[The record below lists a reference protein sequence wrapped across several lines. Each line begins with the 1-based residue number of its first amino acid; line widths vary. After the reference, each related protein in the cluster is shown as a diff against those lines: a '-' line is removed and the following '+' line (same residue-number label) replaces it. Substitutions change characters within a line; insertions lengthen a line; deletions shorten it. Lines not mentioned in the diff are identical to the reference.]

1 MTDGAGSEQR
11 IPYYYNA
18 LAMALPTIMLGLQ
31 LSGWIAFQPMIR
43 SGHADFRNLYTAGY
57 MVRTGHADEL
67 YDYAA
72 QKNYQDA
79 VVSREE
85 VAIPFIR
92 PAYQAVLFAPFSL
105 LAFHQAYYA
114 FLGLNLAMLVLC
126 FRLLRP
132 YMENLSGIWPML
144 PAAMFV
150 FLPVGTALMQGQDSI
165 VLLALLAGALASIQR
180 GRETLAGVLVGLGL
194 FKFQLVIPIAL
205 LFLAWRR
212 WRFSAGFAGAAMVA
226 ATISIWIAGW
236 KQSANYFRG
245 VMQIGVS
252 HGLSSGLPLPVDHMA
267 NLHGAM
273 WAIAGESSLVLPL
286 TIATSAATFIFLAI
300 RRPAGTEALLVA
312 IPASALVS
320 YYMFI
325 HDMCILLIPIAL
337 TLDRFARAGQ
347 TNYRHARMQA
357 AAAVLL
363 FVAPA
368 CISLLPANSFWV
380 VALAL
385 LAFTVAICMNSQLK
399 GGGECL
405 RSVEFQERQ

>member
-1 MTDGAGSEQR
+1 MTDSAGSEKR
-11 IPYYYNA
+11 IPYYYNP
-18 LAMALPTIMLGLQ
+18 LAMALPAIMLGLQ

-43 SGHADFRNLYTAGY
+43 SGHTDFRNLYTAGY

-72 QKNYQDA
+72 QKNFQDA

-105 LAFHQAYYA
+105 LPFHQAYYA
-114 FLGLNLAMLVLC
+114 FLGFNLGMLVLC
-126 FRLLRP
+126 FVLLRP
-132 YMENLSGIWPML
+132 YMGNLSRIWPML

-150 FLPVGTALMQGQDSI
+150 FLPVGTALMQGQDSM
-165 VLLALLAGALASIQR
+165 VLMALLAGALASIQR
-180 GRETLAGVLVGLGL
+180 GRETLAGTLVGLGL

-212 WRFSAGFAGAAMVA
+212 WRFSAGFAGAAMAV

-236 KQSANYFRG
+236 QQSANYFRG

-273 WAIAGESSLVLPL
+273 WAIAGGSWQVLPL
-286 TIATSAATFIFLAI
+286 TIATSAATFIFAAI
-300 RRPAGTEALLVA
+300 RRPAGPASLLVA
-312 IPASALVS
+312 VPASALVS

-325 HDMCILLIPIAL
+325 HDMCILLVPIAL
-337 TLDRFARAGQ
+337 TLDRVAGAGQ
-347 TNYRHARMQA
+347 TSYRHARVQA
-357 AAAVLL
+357 ATAALL

-368 CISLLPANSFWV
+368 CISLLPANLFWMV
-380 VALAL
+380 SLPL
-385 LAFTVAICMNSQLK
+385 LAFGFALCLNSVQVGDK
-399 GGGECL
+399 
-405 RSVEFQERQ
+405 